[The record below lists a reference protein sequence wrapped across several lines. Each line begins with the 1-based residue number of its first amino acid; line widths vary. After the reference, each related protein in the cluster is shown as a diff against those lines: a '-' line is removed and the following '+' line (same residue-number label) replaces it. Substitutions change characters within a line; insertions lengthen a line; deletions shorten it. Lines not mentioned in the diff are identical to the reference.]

1 MIQIGVTTCF
11 WFQENTLNELI
22 QVSLLSLSYISLNC
36 RPLMRKL
43 SLILAIF
50 ICSTIHLIAQDS
62 YHITFVSDG
71 ADGTTKL
78 FEQLVKNEILALLSS
93 KYSLSFN
100 TIYAEDNSAD
110 KIKRSIDEAYSAE
123 TDLIIGLGLRVC
135 DQLAKRRN
143 HPKPTILSFVLDNEL
158 QQIPM
163 TPEGTSGVPN
173 LTYTQS
179 PFDITRDLKTLFE
192 IVPFEELAI
201 ISTESLDGVEFKAFF
216 DKALDFTNATYTEIP
231 VIGNADNILSK
242 ISQETDA
249 VYILPLYE
257 DDLSAQE
264 TRKLL
269 EALARR
275 GIPAFSLLSQPMLD
289 LGVYAAYETDGNL
302 QRVQRRIAINAMKIA
317 DGQAPEDLSVTMDHF
332 EENLI
337 INIKTVKKSGL
348 YPNWETLAKGVLV
361 NVTEVDQPEHSLTL
375 QSAIAEGLQNNL
387 GIKIADKGVQIV
399 EKDVAIA
406 RSNYLPQID
415 ASASVLTVDE
425 NTIQT
430 SFGTKGFF
438 NASASATLSQL
449 ILSEPAMANIAIQK
463 MLLESERQVK
473 RQNEMDVILD
483 VANAYLGI
491 LQTLELVKLRNENVT
506 VTRKNYDISQAK
518 EQVGYG
524 GTSDVYRWQS
534 ELALDNV
541 DLNTTQ
547 AQLQQARFGLNAL
560 LNRPIKEEFQLGDV
574 NLSDSILLVM
584 DSRLFPLINNPG
596 DIEIFA
602 DFLVEEAFRNLP
614 EIKQIEASMAAQER
628 SFLSQQRAFYL
639 PTVALS
645 AQYDYPIDNSG
656 YPEGVVPFD
665 VKPTYNAAVS
675 LQLPIFQ
682 GNSRRREKEQTQ
694 IGVFQL
700 QDQLANLR
708 NNLELQV
715 RSNMETAGASF
726 SNLELS
732 QEAAEA
738 ARKNFEIAQNSYQQG
753 ILNITSLIDAQ
764 NAYLSAKIN
773 ATNAAYTFTS
783 DFLAVERSIGYY
795 HFLALPQEQDAFFQR
810 FIEFITKK

>member
-1 MIQIGVTTCF
+1 
-11 WFQENTLNELI
+11 
-22 QVSLLSLSYISLNC
+22 
-36 RPLMRKL
+36 MRKL
-43 SLILAIF
+43 SLIFAF
-50 ICSTIHLIAQDS
+50 IIWIGVHLIGQNP
-62 YHITFVSDG
+62 YHITFVSD
-71 ADGTTKL
+71 DSNQSNTF
-78 FEQLVKNEILALLSS
+78 FEQRTKDEIRALLANR
-93 KYSLSFN
+93 YILSFN
-100 TIYAEDNSAD
+100 SIYAKENTTDDILTA
-110 KIKRSIDEAYSAE
+110 IDAAYSAE
-123 TDLIIGLGLRVC
+123 TDLVIGIGINANE
-135 DQLAKRRN
+135 QLARRLD
-143 HPKPTILSFVLDNEL
+143 HPKPTILAFILDNEL
-158 QQIPM
+158 QQIPI

-173 LTYTQS
+173 LTYIQS
-179 PFDITRDLKTLFE
+179 PFDIARDLKTLFE
-192 IVPFEELAI
+192 ITPFEELAI
-201 ISTESLDGVEFKAFF
+201 ISTESLNKEEFNAFF
-216 DKALDFTNATYTEIP
+216 DKTLAFTNAKYMEIP
-231 VIGNADNILSK
+231 VVGSADDILK
-242 ISQETDA
+242 TVSQETDA
-249 VYILPLYE
+249 AYILPIFN
-257 DDLSAQE
+257 DDLPTSELQ
-264 TRKLL
+264 KLL
-269 EALARR
+269 EKLAQR
-275 GIPAFSLLSQPMLD
+275 GIPTFSLLSDPMLD

-302 QRVQRRIAINAMKIA
+302 QRIPRRIAINVMKIVE
-317 DGQAPEDLSVTMDHF
+317 GQAPADLTVSMDHF
-332 EENLI
+332 TENLI
-337 INIKTVKKSGL
+337 INVKTVKKSGL
-348 YPNWETLAKGVLV
+348 FPSWETLAKGVLV
-361 NVTEVDQPEHSLTL
+361 NVTEVDQPDHSLTL

-387 GIKIADKGVQIV
+387 GIKIADKEVQIV

-438 NASASATLSQL
+438 NASATATLSQL
-449 ILSEPAMANIAIQK
+449 ILSEPAMANVAIQK

-473 RQNEMDVILD
+473 RQNELDVILD

-491 LQTLELVKLRNENVT
+491 LQTLELVNLRNENVT

-518 EQVGYG
+518 EQVGYA

-547 AQLQQARFGLNAL
+547 AQLQQARFSLNAL

-574 NLSDSILLVM
+574 YLSDSILLVM

-596 DIEIFA
+596 DLELFA

-614 EIKQIEASMAAQER
+614 EIKQIEASMGAQER
-628 SFLSQQRAFYL
+628 SLLSQQRAFYL

-645 AQYDYPIDNSG
+645 GQYDYPIDNSG

-665 VKPTYNAAVS
+665 VKPTYNAALS

-682 GNSRRREKEQTQ
+682 GNSRRRQKEQTQ

-700 QDQLANLR
+700 QDQLANLK

-732 QEAAEA
+732 REAAEA
-738 ARKNFEIAQNSYQQG
+738 ANKNFEIAQNSYQQG
-753 ILNITSLIDAQ
+753 LLNITSLIDAQ

-810 FIEFITKK
+810 FIEFITKN